1 MVWAV
6 VGVQPT
12 SFAHCCL
19 PKAHKQ
25 LTSTM
30 PWQMRTTMI
39 MIKFDS
45 KEERKLL
52 QSVAEIGARICAEVV
67 DWTFHDLR
75 LTSVLRAKE
84 RCMNSR
90 LFRHALAAAASGLL
104 LSAFAPVARAEIPIN
119 LPEQVTMAKLPA
131 IDGQR
136 VYVSDPTMN
145 HIVDGRM
152 HVLDGGKMRYL
163 GLIGSGFA
171 GLITLSHDKRFIY
184 VATAYHSRLQR
195 GTRTDV
201 VEVYR
206 TEDLGF
212 DHEIVIPPKRVQGL
226 QIKALTTMSPDDRY
240 LFIQNATPATSITV
254 VDLKERRV
262 TAEFANPGCWGV
274 LPWPNKPRRVT
285 SICGDGTTTNFDI
298 NDKGELAATT
308 AGPAFFKPDVDPVF
322 MHYEAIDDRLIFVS
336 YNGMVYTVRMT
347 DNGLQADGEPWA
359 LVDSA
364 AAKKGWRPGGFQ
376 LFAVDPAG
384 KRLVVG
390 MHEAGAEGSHKNPAS
405 ELWVFDLATHKRIG
419 KLPGEVA
426 LSMTFAPKL
435 PKLFV
440 LSAADNRIVSFDLS
454 GPRLPKRPMASSLPV
469 GETPVYLVLQ

>member
-1 MVWAV
+1 
-6 VGVQPT
+6 
-12 SFAHCCL
+12 
-19 PKAHKQ
+19 
-25 LTSTM
+25 
-30 PWQMRTTMI
+30 
-39 MIKFDS
+39 
-45 KEERKLL
+45 
-52 QSVAEIGARICAEVV
+52 
-67 DWTFHDLR
+67 
-75 LTSVLRAKE
+75 
-84 RCMNSR
+84 MNSR
-90 LFRHALAAAASGLL
+90 SFRHAFVAAASALL
-104 LSAFAPVARAEIPIN
+104 LSAFAPGASAEIPTN

-131 IDGQR
+131 VDGQR
-136 VYVSDPTMN
+136 VYVSDPSMG

-171 GLITLSHDKRFIY
+171 GLITLSHDNRFIY
-184 VATAYHSRLQR
+184 VATAYYSRLQR

-226 QIKALTTMSPDDRY
+226 QSKTLTTMSPDDRY
-240 LFIQNATPATSITV
+240 LFIQNATPASSITV

-262 TAEFANPGCWGV
+262 TAEFENPGCWGV

-308 AGPAFFKPDVDPVF
+308 AGPAFFNPDVDPVF
-322 MHYEAIDDRLIFVS
+322 MHFETIGDRMIFVS
-336 YNGMVYTVRMT
+336 YNGKVYTLRMT
-347 DNGLQADGEPWA
+347 DTGFQADGEPWSLTDA
-359 LVDSA
+359 A

-376 LFAVDPAG
+376 LFAIDPAG

-390 MHEAGAEGSHKNPAS
+390 MHEDGAEGSHKNPAS

-419 KLPGEVA
+419 KLPGETA
-426 LSMTFAPKL
+426 LSMTFSPEL

-440 LSAADNRIVSFDLS
+440 LSAADNRIISFDLS
-454 GPRLPKRPMASSLPV
+454 GPRLPKRPLAASLPV
-469 GETPVYLVLQ
+469 GDTPVYLVLQ